1 MVMAVKYQLTMSHD
15 PRDLVFVTLNHLDA
29 IMDYATTPAVKKNV
43 ELAYELLIQ
52 SYCPL
57 SLDEMRAIRY
67 SMLNFLKDVK
77 IRVSIFLQEK
87 KQNLD
92 GSFVTQQPNIV
103 PRGMSSIAG
112 LLSAG
117 INSYWTKIKNI
128 LQ

>member
-29 IMDYATTPAVKKNV
+29 IMDYATTPGVKKNV

-67 SMLNFLKDVK
+67 SMLNFLKDIK

-92 GSFVTQQPNIV
+92 GSFVTHPANVV
-103 PRGMSSIAG
+103 PRGGCPFFRDS
-112 LLSAG
+112 
-117 INSYWTKIKNI
+117 
-128 LQ
+128 